1 MLPDDI
7 QQMAS
12 NVRRY
17 MLTIFSPPEK
27 IKKKV
32 FFFPR
37 ATWLI
42 DLAIVSMYLRTWHYN
57 LEVWDRRKSSG
68 VGIVL
73 RKG

>member
-1 MLPDDI
+1 MYGGTCSRSFP
-7 QQMAS
+7 
-12 NVRRY
+12 
-17 MLTIFSPPEK
+17 PPEK
-27 IKKKV
+27 IKKNV
-32 FFFPR
+32 FFCPR

>member
-1 MLPDDI
+1 MYGGTCSRSFP
-7 QQMAS
+7 
-12 NVRRY
+12 
-17 MLTIFSPPEK
+17 PPEK
-27 IKKKV
+27 INKKD